1 MTFCN
6 FLIRIW
12 QINLDPTYYFGSSS
26 VSLLFMTLSEYDTEL
41 CNIYLFGR
49 IRIQLFFYSEQL
61 LIIGFTKVL
70 FKIVSSEHCRQLTT
84 SFLR

>member
-1 MTFCN
+1 
-6 FLIRIW
+6 
-12 QINLDPTYYFGSSS
+12 
-26 VSLLFMTLSEYDTEL
+26 MTLSEYDTEL

-70 FKIVSSEHCRQLTT
+70 FKIVSSEHCRQLMTI
-84 SFLR
+84 FLR